1 MRNKYFYLALLL
13 FAALVGC
20 KTQKQASQTKELS
33 ESLEV
38 VEEVITPKIDTVK
51 LISSY
56 QSGIK
61 TVTAQYQIYLTGNKN
76 MSIKG
81 MLSSEHNKS
90 LTVSIQ
96 MLLGIEIARIHCT
109 PDSIW
114 ALDKLS
120 QKYYEA
126 DFATFSKELGTDFYG
141 LQALLT
147 NRTFDPE
154 RLNFD
159 NFTVDLVEENYILAL
174 NKDMYTEFIVEAGKY
189 LTRTLLKKNNSGS
202 YLMTS
207 YSSFLPV
214 GEYVFPTKV
223 DCIFQS
229 KDKANT
235 VTLNYSNISI
245 NNNSNLTFSIPA
257 NYRKADMSQLI
268 KLVNGL

>member
-1 MRNKYFYLALLL
+1 MKNKYFYLILLL

-20 KTQKQASQTKELS
+20 KTQKQTKEAETL
-33 ESLEV
+33 LETP
-38 VEEVITPKIDTVK
+38 EEIAPKIDTVK
-51 LISSY
+51 MISSY
-56 QSGIK
+56 QSGIE
-61 TVTAQYQIYLTGNKN
+61 TVSAQYQIYLTGNKS
-76 MSIKG
+76 MSIRG
-81 MLSSEHNKS
+81 MVSSEHNKS

-114 ALDKLS
+114 ALDKLG

-126 DFATFSKELGTDFYG
+126 DFKTFEKELGTNFYG

-154 RLNFD
+154 GLDFA
-159 NFTVDLVEENYILAL
+159 NFTVDKVEENYILAL
-174 NKDMYTEFIVEAGKY
+174 NNDMYTEFIVENGKY

-202 YLMTS
+202 YLMTN
-207 YSSFLPV
+207 YSNFLPV
-214 GEYVFPTKV
+214 GEFFFPAKV

-229 KDKANT
+229 KDKSNT
-235 VTLNYSNISI
+235 VSLNYSSVSI
-245 NNNSNLTFSIPA
+245 NQKSNLTFSIPA

>member
-1 MRNKYFYLALLL
+1 MRNKYFYLILLL

-20 KTQKQASQTKELS
+20 KTQKQTKEAETL
-33 ESLEV
+33 LETP
-38 VEEVITPKIDTVK
+38 EEIVPKIDTVK
-51 LISSY
+51 MISSY
-56 QSGIK
+56 QSGIE
-61 TVTAQYQIYLTGNKN
+61 TVSAQYQIYLTGNKS
-76 MSIKG
+76 MSIRG
-81 MLSSEHNKS
+81 MVSSEHNKS

-114 ALDKLS
+114 ALDKLG

-126 DFATFSKELGTDFYG
+126 DFKTFEKELGTNFYG

-154 RLNFD
+154 GLDFA

-174 NKDMYTEFIVEAGKY
+174 NKEMYTEFIVEGGKY
-189 LTRTLLKKNNSGS
+189 LTRSLLKKNNSGS
-202 YLMTS
+202 YLMTN
-207 YSSFLPV
+207 YSNFLPI
-214 GEYVFPTKV
+214 GEFFFPAKV

-229 KDKANT
+229 KEKSNT
-235 VTLNYSNISI
+235 VSLNYSSVNINQKS
-245 NNNSNLTFSIPA
+245 SLTFSIPA

-268 KLVNGL
+268 NLVNGL

>member
-1 MRNKYFYLALLL
+1 MRNKYFYLVLL
-13 FAALVGC
+13 FVVALMGC
-20 KTQKQASQTKELS
+20 KTQKQTRET
-33 ESLEV
+33 LEV
-38 VEEVITPKIDTVK
+38 AEEIMPAIDTVK
-51 LISSY
+51 MVSSY
-56 QSGIK
+56 QNAIN
-61 TVTAQYQIYLTGNKN
+61 TVTAQYQIYLTGNNN

-81 MLSSEHNKS
+81 TISSEHNKS

-120 QKYYEA
+120 QRYYVA
-126 DFATFSKELGTDFYG
+126 DFKTFEKELGTDFYG

-154 RLNFD
+154 KLDFE
-159 NFTVDLVEENYILAL
+159 NFTVDNVEENYILAL
-174 NKDMYTEFIVEAGKY
+174 NKDMYTEFIIEGGKY

-202 YLMTS
+202 YLMTN
-207 YSSFLPV
+207 YSAFLPV
-214 GEYVFPTKV
+214 GEFFFPSKV

-229 KDKANT
+229 KEKANT
-235 VTLNYSNISI
+235 VSLTYSSI
-245 NNNSNLTFSIPA
+245 NINKQSNLTFSIPA
-257 NYRKADMSQLI
+257 SYRKADMSQLI

>member
-1 MRNKYFYLALLL
+1 MRNKYFYLVLLL
-13 FAALVGC
+13 FVALVGC
-20 KTQKQASQTKELS
+20 KTQKQAKVTTLDVP
-33 ESLEV
+33 EV
-38 VEEVITPKIDTVK
+38 VTPEIDTVK

-56 QSGIK
+56 QSQIE
-61 TVTAQYQIYLTGNKN
+61 TVSASYQIYFTGNKN
-76 MSIKG
+76 MSIRG
-81 MLSSEHNKS
+81 MISSVHGKS

-120 QKYYEA
+120 QRYYEA
-126 DFATFSKELGTDFYG
+126 DFKTFEKELGTNFYG

-154 RLNFD
+154 GLDFA
-159 NFTVDLVEENYILAL
+159 NFTVDKVEENYILAL
-174 NKDMYTEFIVEAGKY
+174 NKEMYTEFIIEGGKY
-189 LTRTLLKKNNSGS
+189 LTRSLLKKNNSGS

-207 YSSFLPV
+207 YATFLPI
-214 GEYVFPTKV
+214 GEFFFPSKV

-229 KDKANT
+229 KEKSNT
-235 VTLNYSNISI
+235 ISVNYSSVSVNQGA
-245 NNNSNLTFSIPA
+245 NLTFSIPA

>member
-1 MRNKYFYLALLL
+1 MRNKYFYLVILLL
-13 FAALVGC
+13 SVLVGC
-20 KTQKQASQTKELS
+20 KTQKQATKSADLS
-33 ESLEV
+33 LDEI
-38 VEEVITPKIDTVK
+38 EEVITPKIDTVK
-51 LISSY
+51 MVSSY
-56 QSGIK
+56 QSGIN

-81 MLSSEHNKS
+81 MISSVHGKS

-114 ALDKLS
+114 ALDKLG

-126 DFATFSKELGTDFYG
+126 DFATFQKELGTDFYG

-154 RLNFD
+154 HLNFE

-174 NKDMYTEFIVEAGKY
+174 NKDMYTEFIVEGGKY

-207 YSSFLPV
+207 YASFLPV
-214 GEYVFPTKV
+214 SEFVFPTKV

-229 KDKANT
+229 KEKANT

-245 NNNSNLTFSIPA
+245 NGSSNLTFNIPT
-257 NYRKADMSQLI
+257 NYRKADMKQLI
-268 KLVNGL
+268 TLVNQL